1 MLNKSNLSL
10 LIVCVL
16 YSALVFGLLQLIYSD
31 GSVFLIR
38 LAQVYA
44 LSALTCLYIALLYK
58 PISYSFPT
66 FPWLNI
72 YKSVYTQA
80 ITASWYFASL
90 HAFIAFYG
98 LLGGWE
104 GLFFLSDRYVLNTVL
119 GFCALAILTV
129 VSLLS
134 FEMLV
139 KRFRFFR
146 LKVWGQIIYFA
157 GLFIVIHALMLGTHF
172 RTFSELI
179 PQIFFGALALLLIL
193 EAIRFD
199 AFLYN
204 KFSTVPKFGTVTIIV
219 VASVLTFYITSVVT
233 PQKESPFSVHSQ
245 HIQLAKE
252 AQQGNS
258 TQTAPKLPGMDGDKT
273 KRFTTSFLHENA
285 INPNQKTQ
293 LRFKVFD
300 ASSGNPVRYYKTL
313 YDKPVHLII
322 VDASLTYFNHI
333 HPDASEDG
341 FVITTQFPKAGEYH
355 LYLDFQPLGA
365 IEQQMAFTVT
375 VGSQGTVVKATSV
388 SDESFKK
395 AFGDYQV
402 SLQAPKPLL
411 ASQLSVGKQLM
422 TFTIQDKS
430 GKPVTTLKPYL
441 AAYGHL
447 VMINQ
452 ETFEYLHVH
461 PTNITPPAPNA
472 NGGPTVEFMPL
483 GLYGPIKPGIYRVF
497 AQFNPDAKLFTADFT
512 VEVK

>member
-1 MLNKSNLSL
+1 MLNKSKLSL
-10 LIVCVL
+10 LFSCVL
-16 YSALVFGLLQLIYSD
+16 YSALVFGLLQLVYSD

-44 LSALTCLYIALLYK
+44 LSALTSLYIALLYR
-58 PISYSFPT
+58 PLNYSFPT
-66 FPWLNI
+66 LPWLNI
-72 YKSVYTQA
+72 YKSIYKPA
-80 ITASWYFASL
+80 IAVAWYFAAI
-90 HAFIAFYG
+90 HAAIAFYG

-104 GLFFLSDRYVLNTVL
+104 GLFFLSDRYVLNAVL
-119 GFCALAILTV
+119 GFCALAILTI

-134 FEMLV
+134 IEILV

-146 LKVWGQIIYFA
+146 AKVWEQIIYFA

-172 RTFSELI
+172 RSFSEFI
-179 PQIFFGALALLLIL
+179 PQIFFGALTFLVIL

-199 AFLYN
+199 SFLYN
-204 KFSTVPKFGTVTIIV
+204 KFPSIPKFGMVTIIV
-219 VASVLTFYITSVVT
+219 VASVLTFYITSVVM

-252 AQQGNS
+252 AQQGNT
-258 TQTAPKLPGMDGDKT
+258 TQNTPKLPGMDGDKT
-273 KRFTTSFLHENA
+273 KRFTTSFLYEDT
-285 INPNQKTQ
+285 IKPNQKTQ
-293 LRFKVFD
+293 LQFKVFD
-300 ASSGNPVRYYKTL
+300 ASSGNPVRYFKTL

-322 VDASLTYFNHI
+322 VDSSLTYFNHI

-375 VGSQGTVVKATSV
+375 VGSKGTAIKATSV
-388 SDESFKK
+388 PDESFKK

-411 ASQLSVGKQLM
+411 ASQLSIGKQLM

-461 PTNITPPAPNA
+461 PTNITPPEPNA

-512 VEVK
+512 VTVK